1 MDKVLENLQHIF
13 QTPFQSSVLVF
24 AVILFI
30 ILLAP
35 LMFRRIKVP
44 GIIGL
49 ILAGVIVGPHCLN
62 LLAKNSAIDLFSTI
76 GLLYIMFLAGLE
88 LDMKGFASYKH
99 KSIVFG
105 LSLI

>member
-1 MDKVLENLQHIF
+1 MVLPDFKIFVLKMNKVLENLQHIF

-35 LMFRRIKVP
+35 LLFRSIKIP

-49 ILAGVIVGPHCLN
+49 ILAGVIIGPHGLN
-62 LLAKNSAIDLFSTI
+62 LIAKNSAIDLFSTI

-88 LDMKGFASYKH
+88 LDLKGFAK
-99 KSIVFG
+99 
-105 LSLI
+105 